1 MALET
6 VDFKSDSELLDATKM
21 TPYNLYAGQQ
31 KADIF
36 TTMPLDTQMGF
47 NPTQPYYQPFEKPN
61 LRQAQVDKPGFFSTV
76 AHEFSETNEIFEA
89 ARSISSILEHV
100 NALSD
105 PVPEDWTGYTKESLQ
120 DIDQKYWSYI
130 IDAVSPKEQEARRQF
145 ILDKQQE
152 NESYNNGSYL
162 AKLVGGGA
170 GYLAGPS
177 SLLMPIS
184 ATIKYANVGQQFLLN
199 TLRQAPEL
207 ALQSVAHNA
216 WMEGNKVGGNLQDFA
231 VNSLVDATA
240 GIVLT
245 GAAAAFGHV
254 VNGGQLFNAR
264 KAMNLSHEGVDVAF
278 RVNEKGEID
287 PFNPYIARPLPGLNL
302 SAAVTDSAQA
312 FLDSKMAQEGLF
324 KLIPGVTKLSS
335 AFSPV
340 VRMLNDPFA
349 TVNEFANRLFDH
361 SIVTRGLAGGQVQ
374 MNNFE
379 RVMWGVMGR
388 SKRLGWEL
396 EGLRKEANGIASSG
410 APDQASKAL
419 EQRMAKGPAFNKE
432 EFGAEVATVIR
443 TGTQHANKSINEAAA
458 LLDAHLDVTYKAFL
472 RAYGLSEEI
481 FPPRTAKG
489 YLMRN
494 YNVDAIN
501 TKLPEW
507 NQIVSSALKEQDALI
522 NELRDPIQ
530 KAEADLAQL
539 KEFKLGETQEDRSLV
554 EEIKQAQGRLNQARQ
569 AYDKRI
575 QDEPELQILLEERN
589 FLDSKQREELRNI
602 LKPIEDFK
610 AKVNKQRELVS
621 AGKKEISRLKS
632 LGIKGKK
639 TETKNKHV
647 ERIRKTEEQLARE
660 EEKLRQLENDLIDQ
674 QEELHRR
681 ALEGEINSRYFL
693 HDKEANKINFRDP
706 DELPKLRKPYESD
719 EARIAAASAYRETI
733 MNVTPEQLGRQMLG
747 SLSGGN
753 LENPLGTRSLLIPDQ
768 VLQDGGFLSNDLSR
782 NVATYDLILGKK
794 TAFKNIFDQ
803 FGTGDGIQGITEE
816 LAKERRQKEFAIEK
830 LAPEKR
836 EEARRQLS
844 KDFDKATRDLKKSYD
859 HALGNNVGGRSARL
873 RKFTKGIRDFSVVT
887 RLGSVPLTMITDI
900 GGVFLN
906 NSFIEVVRDGILPF
920 IKTFNG
926 LVKTAEGVAYREN
939 SAHLFIATEHLG
951 NAYAEKAWNSSTMAD
966 VSVGG
971 KVASGLENLAHLS
984 GNLFGTNYLDN
995 FIQRM
1000 AANITQSKVMN
1011 YMVKYKNGT
1020 ISKKETLLL
1029 NRFGINPEGWADR
1042 FIESFKEVNG
1052 EEVAGGGY
1060 QSAYYLWKDQE
1071 AALRMGNAIR
1081 SGVRASVLKKG
1092 LGDAPFWTNDPA
1104 WGLVTHLKGWLF
1116 SAFTR
1121 YTVPTMQRFDAE
1133 KALGMGV
1140 MLLMG
1145 SMVDP
1150 LRKWSRGEEYDFED
1164 KTKFALDTINNSG
1177 VFGIITDVIQDAN
1190 ALTHGEFFTKMKND
1204 RYQNRTFAGIVG
1216 GPMGGMAD
1224 DIFNVIAAGGSGK
1237 INQQDMNKF
1246 VRLIPFTQAW
1256 YLRYLSNKLV
1266 EGLDLPKNRNHA
1278 QGWFE
1283 RG

>member
-6 VDFKSDSELLDATKM
+6 VDFKTDSELLDATKL

-47 NPTQPYYQPFEKPN
+47 NPTQPFFQPFEKPN
-61 LRQAQVDKPGFFSTV
+61 LRQAQIEKPGFFATIG
-76 AHEFSETNEIFEA
+76 HEFSENNEIFEGV
-89 ARSISSILEHV
+89 RSISSTLEHI

-105 PVPEDWTGYTKESLQ
+105 DVPDDWTPYTKDSLQ
-120 DIDQKYWSYI
+120 DIDQKYWSYV

-145 ILDKQQE
+145 ILGKQQE

-162 AKLVGGGA
+162 AKFVGGGA

-184 ATIKYANVGQQFLLN
+184 ATIKYAKVGQQIILN

-245 GAAAAFGHV
+245 GGAAAFGHV
-254 VNGGQLFNAR
+254 VSGGQLFNAR
-264 KAMNLSHEGVDVAF
+264 KALNLNHEGVDVAF
-278 RVNEKGEID
+278 RVNEKGEVD

-324 KLIPGVTKLSS
+324 KLIPGVTKISS

-361 SIVTRGLAGGQVQ
+361 SIVTRGLAAGQVQ

-396 EGLRKEANGIASSG
+396 EGLRKEANGIASNGS
-410 APDQASKAL
+410 PDQAGKAL
-419 EQRMAKGPAFNKE
+419 EQRMSKGPSFNRE

-443 TGTQHANKSINEAAA
+443 TGTQHANKSINEAAT
-458 LLDAHLDVTYKAFL
+458 LLDAHLDSTYRSFL
-472 RAYGLSEEI
+472 KSYGLSEEV

-494 YNVDAIN
+494 YNIDLVN

-507 NQIVSSALKEQDALI
+507 NQIVSSALKEQDQLI
-522 NELRDPIQ
+522 HELQNPLKQ
-530 KAEADLAQL
+530 AQDQLEKL
-539 KEFKLGETQEDRSLV
+539 KQYKLGDTQEDRALV
-554 EEIKQAQGRLNQARQ
+554 EEIKEANRRVKQERETLS
-569 AYDKRI
+569 KRI
-575 QDEPELQILLEERN
+575 QDEPDLHILLEERN
-589 FLDSKQREELRNI
+589 FLDSKQREELRGL

-610 AKVNKQRELVS
+610 AVVEKQKLLVA
-621 AGKKEISRLKS
+621 AGHKEMSRMKGLA
-632 LGIKGKK
+632 LKGKK
-639 TETKNKHV
+639 TETKAGHIKNM
-647 ERIRKTEEQLARE
+647 ERTEMKLLKEQ
-660 EEKLRQLENDLIDQ
+660 EKLRQLENELIDK
-674 QEELHRR
+674 QEELNLQ
-681 ALEGEINSRYFL
+681 ALNGDINSRFFL

-719 EARIAAASAYRETI
+719 TARIEAASAYRETI

-747 SLSGGN
+747 SISGGN

-768 VLQDGGFLSNDLSR
+768 VLQDGGFLSNDLAR

-816 LAKERRQKEFAIEK
+816 LAKERKQKEFAIEK
-830 LAPEKR
+830 LPEHKR
-836 EEARRQLS
+836 EEARRELS
-844 KDFDKATRDLKKSYD
+844 KQFDKATNNIKSAYD
-859 HALGNNVGGRSARL
+859 HALGNNVGGRS
-873 RKFTKGIRDFSVVT
+873 RKIRQVTKAIRDFSVVT
-887 RLGSVPLTMITDI
+887 RLGSVPLTMVTDI

-906 NSFIEVVRDGILPF
+906 NSFVEVVRDGILPF
-920 IKTFNG
+920 IRTFNG
-926 LVKTAEGVAYREN
+926 LVKTAEGAHYRES
-939 SAHLFIATEHLG
+939 SAHLFIATEHLS

-1020 ISKKETLLL
+1020 ISEKETLAL
-1029 NRFGINPEGWADR
+1029 NKFGISPNEWADR
-1042 FIESFKEVNG
+1042 FIDSFKEVGG
-1052 EEVAGGGY
+1052 EEAAGGGY

-1081 SGVRASVLKKG
+1081 SGVRSSVLKKG
-1092 LGDAPFWTNDPA
+1092 LGDAPFWTNDPG

-1150 LRKWSRGEEYDFED
+1150 LRKWSRGEEYDFSD

-1177 VFGIITDVIQDAN
+1177 VFGIITDVVQDAN

-1204 RYQNRTFAGIVG
+1204 RYQNRTFAGIMG
-1216 GPMGGMAD
+1216 GPLGGIAD
-1224 DIFNVIAAGGSGK
+1224 DVLNVISAGGSGK

-1278 QGWFE
+1278 KGWFE
-1283 RG
+1283 KG